1 MPPANDEN
9 KFIHFL
15 LIAHLLALASLRVL
29 NPLAEGKGGNMIEVH
44 DLTKRYGA
52 VTAVNSISFSAEP
65 GQVTGFLGPNG
76 AGKTTTMR
84 MLTGFLPPTSG
95 KALVAGFDVFEQSM
109 EVRKR
114 VGYLPESVPLY
125 RDMTALSYLMYI
137 GEIRGVHNR
146 RAKALETLERVAL
159 IDRANSRIRTLSKG
173 MRQRVGLAQALIHD
187 PEVLILDEPTIGLD
201 PLQVLELRELVR
213 ELGRSHTLLFS
224 THILSE
230 AEQVCDNVVI
240 INRGHIVAEGSP
252 SELRGTLERGG
263 RVLVRVNAPLE
274 EALPVLQGLPT
285 VDEVVVAMDGLV
297 AVPID
302 AQTDPRPT
310 IARAV
315 VEHGWDLIE
324 LRPLAVNLEEIF
336 LELTRKA
343 ETEAAEPTGEEEPV
357 EPPTTPESEIAS

>member
-1 MPPANDEN
+1 
-9 KFIHFL
+9 
-15 LIAHLLALASLRVL
+15 
-29 NPLAEGKGGNMIEVH
+29 MIEVQ
-44 DLTKRYGA
+44 DLTKKYGS
-52 VTAVNSISFSAEP
+52 VTAVNGISFTAKP

-95 KALVAGFDVFEQSM
+95 KALVAGHDVFDESM

-114 VGYLPESVPLY
+114 VGYLPENVPLY
-125 RDMTALSYLMYI
+125 RDMSALSYLMYI
-137 GEIRGVHNR
+137 GEIRGVKNR

-159 IDRANSRIRTLSKG
+159 ISRANSRIRTLSKG

-201 PLQVLELRELVR
+201 PIQVLELRDLVR
-213 ELGRSHTLLFS
+213 DLGRSHTVLFS

-252 SELRGTLERGG
+252 SELRGTLEQGG
-263 RVLVRVNAPLE
+263 RVLLRVNIHPDA
-274 EALPVLQGLPT
+274 ALSAIQAIPAVAHA
-285 VDEVVVAMDGLV
+285 EIAMDGIV
-297 AVPID
+297 TTPSD
-302 AQTDPRPT
+302 AKVDPRPA

-343 ETEAAEPTGEEEPV
+343 ETGADTPAEQPSESAPEGEV
-357 EPPTTPESEIAS
+357 VQ